1 MKLGFSQ
8 QEIIN
13 TAKSL
18 GLPSDGFV
26 QRRVARAIDI
36 LDSNKV
42 SRIDDGIFRVS
53 SQYDVA
59 KSYIVNL
66 NGDWGCDCPDHQKH
80 TGDSCKH
87 MIASMIFA
95 TGGSFTADDHQKHEA
110 KSLII
115 KDVTEYKKNVRRAW
129 FIIDGKRRINLWQD
143 LNGKLCCNCGAY
155 YDGDCKHKKVIR
167 EYLNNDGGNGSKI
180 TNECGSEKAKAIQ
193 EKLNGQLNSRQDN
206 GNGATGGFVTADNH
220 QQAPSQ
226 LDITDPFQQ
235 SEQLDIDQIEGRS
248 NGELV
253 HRLSNGEYVI
263 SYKGIMKL
271 SEKHDIEFELATHD
285 DTNTIIAKGRRN
297 GRESVESR

>member
-1 MKLGFSQ
+1 MVKAINPDMDTTANRVQSTSGLIAKTKNFYNTGEYFIMRIGFSQ
-8 QEIIN
+8 QEIIG

-18 GLPSDGFV
+18 GLPTDGFI
-26 QRRVARAIDI
+26 QRRVARAQD
-36 LDSNKV
+36 LVASNKV
-42 SRIDDGIFRVS
+42 SRMDDGIFRVS

-95 TGGSFTADDHQKHEA
+95 QKHEA

-235 SEQLDIDQIEGRS
+235 SEQLDIDQIESAEG
-248 NGELV
+248 
-253 HRLSNGEYVI
+253 
-263 SYKGIMKL
+263 
-271 SEKHDIEFELATHD
+271 
-285 DTNTIIAKGRRN
+285 
-297 GRESVESR
+297 